1 MQIIG
6 GEFKKR
12 KLYAPKGEQTRPSKN
27 MLRETFFNICMQRIA
42 GCIFVDVF
50 AGSGAMG
57 FEALSRGAKHVY
69 LIENHKNAL
78 AAIQKNIELLKVHN
92 QVTLLKGDAFAHLL
106 KIKDYPDLVF
116 ADPPYAKDPK
126 KSFSLKLLSFLDTRS
141 FLDIDGRLYLEMRKN
156 EEINYNQ
163 FESFEMIKKRV
174 IGDSQ
179 LVELK
184 QVVQ

>member
-12 KLYAPKGEQTRPSKN
+12 KLFSPKGEQTRPSKN
-27 MLRETFFNICMQRIA
+27 MLRETFFNICMQRIE
-42 GCIFVDVF
+42 GSIFVDVF

-69 LIENHKNAL
+69 MLENHKNAL
-78 AAIQKNIELLKVHN
+78 TAIEKNIELLKVQD
-92 QVTLLKGDAFAHLL
+92 QVTLLKGDAFTHLL
-106 KIKDYPDLVF
+106 KIKEYPDLIF
-116 ADPPYAKDPK
+116 ADPPYAKEPN
-126 KSFSLKLLSFLDTRS
+126 KSFSLKLLSFLDSRS
-141 FLDIDGRLYLEMRKN
+141 FLNEEGRLYIEMRKN
-156 EEINYNQ
+156 EEINYDQ
-163 FESFEMIKKRV
+163 FESFELVKKRV

-184 QVVQ
+184 QVVH